1 MKLNNVILSAAIA
14 AAFTM
19 NAQAASNGVINFK
32 GKIVDQTCDVL
43 IDGQASPATVTLPT
57 VSTSTLANAGDVTG
71 QTHFNI
77 ELSNCTSGGS
87 VMSYFENGSTVDA
100 TTKMLKN
107 TLTGATAATN
117 VQLQLIDASTGT
129 AIQAGNTNQITNT
142 TKVTIDSSM
151 AAVLPYAVEYYSL
164 GGTTAGDV
172 ESSVSFT
179 IHYQ

>member
-1 MKLNNVILSAAIA
+1 MNKLIISAAIA
-14 AAFTM
+14 AAFAM

-57 VSTSTLANAGDVTG
+57 VSTSTLVNQGDVTG
-71 QTHFNI
+71 QTNFNI
-77 ELSNCTSGGS
+77 ELSNCTAAGA
-87 VMSYFENGSTVDA
+87 VFAYFENGSTVDA
-100 TTKMLKN
+100 TTKRLKN
-107 TLTGATAATN
+107 TLTGATAADK
-117 VQLQLIDASTGT
+117 VQLQLIDGT
-129 AIQAGNTNQITNT
+129 NGNPIQTGNTNQITAT
-142 TKVTIDSSM
+142 SKVTIDSSM